1 MSKKLTIGL
10 FGFGVVGQGLH
21 DIISTKDLNIE
32 IKKIVI
38 KDSSKSRS
46 LSEDLFTTDASE
58 ILDDSRINTV
68 VELIN
73 DADAAFK
80 ITSTALRSG
89 KNVVSANK
97 KMIAEHLDELVA
109 LQKEYGT
116 SLLYEGAV
124 CGSIPIIRNL
134 EEYYD
139 NELLHSISGIFN
151 GSSNF
156 ILSKIAN
163 EGLEYDDALKQAQ
176 DLGFAETD
184 PLLDVGGYD
193 AKFKLLIAAA
203 HAYGAFIKPEDVLNV
218 GIQNFS
224 IADLHF
230 AKEHKLKIKLVP
242 TAIKLNDKEIALYV
256 IPQLVPK
263 SDFLYNVE
271 NEYNAVSVQA
281 AFADK
286 QLFYGK
292 GAGGHPTGSAVLSD
306 IAALRYNYRYEYKK
320 YRSDS
325 ELKLQNDH
333 VLPVYI
339 RYKSDDLLEQLNFDF
354 IAEQHKSVESK
365 YVLGGIKIS
374 ELIAKKEII
383 SNDGAFIAQAAAL
396 KGTFEDVNKQNLK
409 IAQTIF

>member
-10 FGFGVVGQGLH
+10 FGFGVVGQGLY

-32 IKKIVI
+32 IKRIAI
-38 KDSSKSRS
+38 KDPKKSRS
-46 LSEDLFTTDASE
+46 LPDYLFTTDAGD
-58 ILDDSRINTV
+58 ILNDPEINTV
-68 VELIN
+68 IELIN
-73 DADAAFK
+73 DADAAFD
-80 ITSTALRSG
+80 ITTNALKSG

-97 KMIAEHLDELVA
+97 KMIAEHLDDLVEL
-109 LQKEYGT
+109 QEKFGT

-151 GSSNF
+151 GSSNY

-163 EGLEYDDALKQAQ
+163 EGLEYSEALKQAQ
-176 DLGFAETD
+176 DLGFAEKD

-203 HAYGAFIKPEDVLNV
+203 HAYGVFVRPEEVLNI

-224 IADLHF
+224 SADLHF
-230 AKEHKLKIKLVP
+230 AEEHKLKIKLVP
-242 TAIKLNDKEIALYV
+242 TAKKLNEQELALYV
-256 IPQLVPK
+256 VPRLVPA

-271 NEYNAVSVQA
+271 NEYNAVSVKA
-281 AFADK
+281 AFADQ

-306 IAALRYNYRYEYKK
+306 IAALRYDYRYEYKK
-320 YRSDS
+320 YHHDS
-325 ELKLQNDH
+325 KLKLQNDH

-339 RYKSDDLLEQLNFDF
+339 RYNNESLIDSINFEF
-354 IAEQHKSVESK
+354 IAEQHKSLDLS
-365 YVLGGIKIS
+365 YILGGIKIS
-374 ELIAKKEII
+374 ELIAKKQDILD
-383 SNDGAFIAQAAAL
+383 DGAFLAQAGAL
-396 KGTFEDVNKQNLK
+396 TEKFEELTRVRLEK
-409 IAQTIF
+409 A

>member
-21 DIISTKDLNIE
+21 DIISTKDLNIQ

-46 LSEDLFTTDASE
+46 LPKDLFTTDSSE
-58 ILDDSRINTV
+58 ILDDSGINTV

-80 ITSTALRSG
+80 ITSTALKSG

-163 EGLEYDDALKQAQ
+163 EGLEYNDALKQAQ

-184 PLLDVGGYD
+184 PLLDVGGCD

-306 IAALRYNYRYEYKK
+306 IAALRYDYRYEYKK

-339 RYKSDDLLEQLNFDF
+339 RYKSDDLLQQLNFDF

-396 KGTFEDVNKQNLK
+396 KGTFEDVNRQNLK
-409 IAQTIF
+409 IA

>member
-46 LSEDLFTTDASE
+46 LPEDLFTTDASE
-58 ILDDSRINTV
+58 ILDDSGINTV

-80 ITSTALRSG
+80 ITSTALKSG

-97 KMIAEHLDELVA
+97 KMIAEHLEELVA

-163 EGLEYDDALKQAQ
+163 EGLEYNDALKQAQ

-256 IPQLVPK
+256 IPRLIPK

-281 AFADK
+281 AFADQ

-306 IAALRYNYRYEYKK
+306 IAALRYDYRYEYKK

-333 VLPVYI
+333 VLPVYV
-339 RYKSDDLLEQLNFDF
+339 RYKSDDLLERLNFDF

-374 ELIAKKEII
+374 ELIAKKDII
-383 SNDGAFIAQAAAL
+383 LNDGAFIAQAAAL
-396 KGTFEDVNKQNLK
+396 KGTFEDINRQNLK